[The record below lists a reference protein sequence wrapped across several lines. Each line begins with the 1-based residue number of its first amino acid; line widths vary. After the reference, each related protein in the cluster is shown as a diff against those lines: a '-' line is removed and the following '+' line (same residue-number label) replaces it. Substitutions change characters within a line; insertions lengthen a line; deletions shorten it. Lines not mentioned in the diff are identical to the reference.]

1 MALSGGFDA
10 DPANGDFRMEPRELC
25 CSARICQPFL
35 RAVRG
40 SAADVPE
47 WRQPVE
53 ALDLDARLPIPILNQ
68 LLEGLIALSGDPD
81 LGLKAARE
89 WSPGDGGVLD
99 HAFTSASTVRDAILA
114 VGRYIQLFSDAVEIN
129 LVTVGSQAFLRHDH
143 QIAIPRAARD
153 FSLGAL
159 YRALHCVWAS
169 GAGAS
174 ARVLMAHGAPCD
186 TTEYVRTFERLPI
199 EFGAPFYGF
208 AFDADSLDA
217 RLVSAD
223 IGLHLVVCNHADL
236 MLKERSLE
244 RQFTNKVRK
253 ALAAELDGGTP
264 SIVHVAS
271 RLHMSAR
278 TLERKL
284 DREGTRFSTLL
295 AELRRELAVQF
306 VKNPGIELGEIA
318 YRLGFSQ
325 AGSFFRA
332 FKRWTGETP
341 SRYRRGRTP
350 PVGPPKTE
358 C

>member
-1 MALSGGFDA
+1 MRAVALSGGFGA
-10 DPANGDFRMEPRELC
+10 DPANGEFRTEPRELC
-25 CSARICQPFL
+25 CSVRICHPFL

-40 SAADVPE
+40 STADMPE
-47 WRQPVE
+47 WRLPVE
-53 ALDLDARLPIPILNQ
+53 ALDLDARLPISILNQ

-89 WSPGDGGVLD
+89 WNAGDGGVLD

-114 VGRYIQLFSDAVEIN
+114 AGRYVQLFSDAVEIN
-129 LVTVGSQAFLRHDH
+129 LVTAGSQAFLRHDH

-153 FSLGAL
+153 FAQGAL

-169 GAGAS
+169 GARAS
-174 ARVLMAHGAPCD
+174 ARVLMGHAAPRD
-186 TTEYVRTFERLPI
+186 TTEYARTFERLPI

-208 AFDADSLDA
+208 AFDADILDA

-223 IGLHLVVCNHADL
+223 VGLHLVVCNHADL
-236 MLKERSLE
+236 MLKERSLG
-244 RQFTNKVRK
+244 RQFTNRVRK

-271 RLHMSAR
+271 RLHMSSR

-284 DREGTRFSTLL
+284 DLEGTRFSAVL
-295 AELRRELAVQF
+295 AELRCELAVHYAQ
-306 VKNPGIELGEIA
+306 NPTIKLTEIA

-341 SRYRRGRTP
+341 SDYRRKRTP
-350 PVGPPKTE
+350 PHAR
-358 C
+358 